1 MGYYA
6 IALAADRGDGVRD
19 YLDVLRHEQARFLDA
34 MGEARS
40 LLDGSCRLARATAIH
55 TQLTRR
61 FFDAQRAIL
70 RRRAEHEAALALA
83 AGSGDYEDYEVCEL
97 DEAQPA
103 RQLAALLDDWWRAEN
118 HNGRVEIDAVR
129 THADLHPPSAEMRYD
144 PPRDLSRPAQLSS
157 DIVAALDAADPA
169 DLRSLM
175 VPLEG
180 LLEPGSV
187 EASHAEDVRL
197 EGRHVDGDVII
208 WLAPEPIGL
217 RPIGASWLR

>member
-1 MGYYA
+1 METAPRDYYA
-6 IALAADRGDGVRD
+6 IALAADPGDGVRD

-40 LLDGSCRLARATAIH
+40 LLHGSCRLARATAIH

-103 RQLAALLDDWWRAEN
+103 RQLTALLDDWWRAEN
-118 HNGRVEIDAVR
+118 HNGRVEIDAAR
-129 THADLHPPSAEMRYD
+129 THADLHPPI
-144 PPRDLSRPAQLSS
+144 AQLSS

-175 VPLEG
+175 VALEG

-187 EASHAEDVRL
+187 EASHVEDVRL

-217 RPIGASWLR
+217 LPIGASWLR